1 MSTRSN
7 LCFEMPDKKIKSIYV
22 HSDGYPYGVGKILID
37 HYNDYAKA
45 ESLFHHGDASYLDST
60 IDECSFY
67 SRDWDRDAKENQARI
82 ARDEWIYMRGMDG
95 DVFIE
100 YIYLFKNNR
109 WHVSEM
115 TSVKTPKGYQDT
127 QFYFKKFELLEH
139 NKQYIKYRDKH
150 EKHAEVKMVS
160 QIGNMLKKQFKTD
173 NIVNQVG
180 KMKKSN

>member
-1 MSTRSN
+1 
-7 LCFEMPDKKIKSIYV
+7 
-22 HSDGYPYGVGKILID
+22 
-37 HYNDYAKA
+37 
-45 ESLFHHGDASYLDST
+45 
-60 IDECSFY
+60 
-67 SRDWDRDAKENQARI
+67 
-82 ARDEWIYMRGMDG
+82 
-95 DVFIE
+95 
-100 YIYLFKNNR
+100 
-109 WHVSEM
+109 M

-173 NIVNQVG
+173 NIVIQGG